1 MVVTG
6 PNDAG
11 VAAPVEI
18 RREAATV
25 IERDAAGNEIGSSST
40 KIERQNMEIDAV
52 TVTDETKTKTATD
65 TYSTAVLPYKHRH
78 VVKCPICDDYAT
90 DNSIVPA
97 RLTGAAVVPAAEA
110 HDAGLWHFGQFIAI
124 FKN

>member
-11 VAAPVEI
+11 VAAPVEV

-40 KIERQNMEIDAV
+40 KIERQNMEIDVV

-65 TYSTAVLPYKHRH
+65 TYSAAVLPYKHRH
-78 VVKCPICDDYAT
+78 VVKCPSCDVAGSFDQ
-90 DNSIVPA
+90 NS
-97 RLTGAAVVPAAEA
+97 
-110 HDAGLWHFGQFIAI
+110 
-124 FKN
+124 

>member
-1 MVVTG
+1 MPVNVESETAKATTTVTDDTGALTGSTVTKTEKHFMVVTG

-40 KIERQNMEIDAV
+40 KIERQNMEIDGV
-52 TVTDETKTKTATD
+52 TVTDETKTKTAT
-65 TYSTAVLPYKHRH
+65 
-78 VVKCPICDDYAT
+78 AT
-90 DNSIVPA
+90 ERGAAGETIGSIVLFLRAKPGWF
-97 RLTGAAVVPAAEA
+97 LS
-110 HDAGLWHFGQFIAI
+110 
-124 FKN
+124 